1 MYLKIKLTVGEGFFS
16 VTRHVFNALHYY
28 HRYVGDRQDSILD
41 AFFALNTFC
50 LIVFVFSVLLAIF
63 NI

>member
-16 VTRHVFNALHYY
+16 VTKHVFNSLNYY

-41 AFFALNTFC
+41 AFLALNTFC
-50 LIVFVFSVLLAIF
+50 LFLLLISVLLAIF